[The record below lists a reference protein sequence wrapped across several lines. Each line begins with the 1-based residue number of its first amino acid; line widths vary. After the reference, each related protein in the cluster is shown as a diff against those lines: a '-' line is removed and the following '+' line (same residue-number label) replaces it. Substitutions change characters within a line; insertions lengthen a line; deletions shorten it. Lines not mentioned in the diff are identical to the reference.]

1 MIRTKTKKIVE
12 TMQVD
17 LIICSD
23 IHLRE
28 DRPVCRT
35 DDFVNTTQWRKMDV
49 LCGLQSKY
57 GCPVIHAGDLFHHW
71 KPSPEL
77 LSKTIEHL
85 PNQFYTVYGNH
96 DLPQHNMDMVEK
108 CGVYT
113 LRTANAVEISA
124 NNHGL
129 SIEMKHWGE
138 KPLNEK
144 YKSILVWHVFN
155 YQGAEPWPGCT
166 SPTATKLLKQYPQY
180 KLIITGDNHTPF
192 VQEYKGRLLVNP
204 GSLSRQKTDE
214 THEPRVYLYN
224 EASNTVVPFFIPIES
239 DVITSEH
246 LQREKQRDE
255 RITTFVSQLNEKW
268 KVGLSFSENLKRFEN
283 KNNVRK
289 SVMEIVYKAIEL

>member
-1 MIRTKTKKIVE
+1 MIRTKTKKIIE
-12 TMQVD
+12 TMQID

-28 DRPVCRT
+28 DNPVCRT

-49 LCGLQSKY
+49 LCELQNKY
-57 GCPVIHAGDLFHHW
+57 NCPVIHAGDLFHHW
-71 KPSPEL
+71 NPSPGL

-108 CGVYT
+108 CGLYT
-113 LRTANAVEISA
+113 LQIGGNVEVRELPHMEYI
-124 NNHGL
+124 
-129 SIEMKHWGE
+129 HWGMIPVG
-138 KPLNEK
+138 KK
-144 YKSILVWHVFN
+144 DASILVWHVFN
-155 YQGAEPWPGCT
+155 YQGAEPWPGCV

-180 KLIITGDNHTPF
+180 NLIITGDNHTPF

-224 EASNTVVPFFIPIES
+224 AALNTVIPFFIPIEPGI
-239 DVITSEH
+239 ITSEH

-255 RITTFVSQLNEKW
+255 RISTFVSQLNEKW

-289 SVMEIVYKAIEL
+289 SVMEIVYKSIEL

>member
-12 TMQVD
+12 TMQVN

-28 DRPVCRT
+28 DCPVCRT
-35 DDFVNTTQWRKMDV
+35 DDFINTTQWRKMDV
-49 LCGLQSKY
+49 LCELQSKY

-77 LSKTIEHL
+77 LSKTIQHL
-85 PNQFYTVYGNH
+85 PEQFYTVYGNH
-96 DLPQHNMDMVEK
+96 DLPQHNMDMVKK

-113 LRTANAVEISA
+113 LKEACKVETISQI
-124 NNHGL
+124 GFVEL
-129 SIEMKHWGE
+129 LHWGGV
-138 KPLNEK
+138 PHPDK
-144 YKSILVWHVFN
+144 YSKILVWHVFN

-180 KLIITGDNHTPF
+180 KLIITGDNHMPF

-224 EASNTVVPFFIPIES
+224 ATSNTVTPYFLPIEPN
-239 DVITSEH
+239 VITSEH

-255 RITTFVSQLNEKW
+255 RISTFVSQLNEKW
-268 KVGLSFSENLKRFEN
+268 KVGLSFRENLKRFEN
-283 KNNVRK
+283 KNNVRQ
-289 SVMEIVYKAIEL
+289 SVMDIIYKSIEI